1 MLMLA
6 TFFQGMLSVLFVLV
20 GLLMI
25 GIILLQKNRGA
36 GLSGAFGGVG
46 GHSAFGTKTGDF
58 LTWITVGFTAT
69 LILLAVVA
77 NYAFTPSTSAEQL
90 GINPP
95 PVTPGMPGM
104 PAGSSQSP
112 LPIPPPT
119 GASQTIRI
127 PGRTTPAAPRP
138 VSPSPAPSAGSSMPP
153 PSGASSTPP
162 TGSPAAVPPAPAPTG
177 TDTKKP

>member
-6 TFFQGMLSVLFVLV
+6 TVFQSILAFLFVVV

-58 LTWITVGFTAT
+58 LTWITVGFTAA

-77 NYAFTPSTSAEQL
+77 NYAFTPTSSAEAL
-90 GINPP
+90 GIAAPP
-95 PVTPGMPGM
+95 AAPAFPSGMPQ
-104 PAGSSQSP
+104 PSSPISP
-112 LPIPPPT
+112 TP

-127 PGRTTPAAPRP
+127 PAQPQPSSPQPASPGPSSP
-138 VSPSPAPSAGSSMPP
+138 VPAPS
-153 PSGASSTPP
+153 GAAPSTPP
-162 TGSPAAVPPAPAPTG
+162 SGSPAAPPAPTG
-177 TDTKKP
+177 GDTAKP

>member
-6 TFFQGMLSVLFVLV
+6 SVFQGILSVLFVGV

-77 NYAFTPSTSAEQL
+77 NYAFTPTSSAEAL
-90 GINPP
+90 GIAPP
-95 PVTPGMPGM
+95 AAPTIPTGMPQSPVPIAPPGSAAKTIRI
-104 PAGSSQSP
+104 PAQPAPVSPGAGSP
-112 LPIPPPT
+112 VPVPPTPTPPT
-119 GASQTIRI
+119 GATN
-127 PGRTTPAAPRP
+127 
-138 VSPSPAPSAGSSMPP
+138 
-153 PSGASSTPP
+153 TPP
-162 TGSPAAVPPAPAPTG
+162 MGNPGSMPPAPAPAG
-177 TDTKKP
+177 GDAKKP